1 MRSEGREKQKI
12 MGWWDRRA
20 EGTVIWELPRGAGS
34 KHRKGPGG
42 GGLRIKYNV
51 TQGMKSHGTHFF
63 VH

>member
-51 TQGMKSHGTHFF
+51 TQGMKM
-63 VH
+63 